1 MLNQDANVNNLIKS
15 LECLKCGTRENL
27 LPYKLSYSQYISS
40 RRVSRRTT
48 ELTYKVHSIPV
59 PVCFH
64 CQKQFRK
71 WAWGKTLFILLGIAG
86 FFPFWPSLIF
96 FFISLGPM
104 GSEPSFLQ
112 VLGIIIGIVIMTV
125 AITLYYRHKKKDSN
139 PSNYMLMGPD
149 LIPYI
154 KPKNQG
160 WVKYED
166 WVRFFST
173 GQILPTK
180 VSQPRDTIYVEMINP
195 DTTDKFDMIIFQYLR
210 QNVRKAFTEKALIS
224 RIMKKVPNESDKEYL
239 INNIESILNRL
250 ALQKRINKVQR
261 NGQFY
266 YSST

>member
-1 MLNQDANVNNLIKS
+1 MLNRDANVNNLIKS

-40 RRVSRRTT
+40 RRVSKRTT
-48 ELTYKVHSIPV
+48 EYTYKVHSIPV

-64 CQKQFRK
+64 CQKQFKK
-71 WAWGKTLFILLGIAG
+71 WNTGKLLITLLGIAG

-104 GSEPSFLQ
+104 GGEPSFLQ
-112 VLGIIIGIVIMTV
+112 VLGIILGIVIMAV

-149 LIPYI
+149 LIPYV
-154 KPKNQG
+154 KPKNQS
-160 WVKYED
+160 WVKYEH
-166 WVRFFST
+166 WLRSFST
-173 GQILPTK
+173 GQILPPN
-180 VSQPRDTIYVEMINP
+180 VSYPAKQIY
-195 DTTDKFDMIIFQYLR
+195 TDIKSPNAPEKLDVIIYQYLK
-210 QNVRKAFTEKALIS
+210 QNVGKAFTEKALIS

-250 ALQKRINKVQR
+250 ALHKRINKVQR

-266 YSST
+266 YSFT